1 MVRYSNYIVL
11 EHGIFEGFL
20 ELENGK
26 IKGLYEKWQGEYK
39 DYSDKII
46 FPGFIDIHVHGWAT
60 GSFWFEK
67 TSQSLREMCRTLPFA
82 GVTSYLGTTGAD
94 PIEEIKTC
102 IRAADQVSEED
113 PEGAQLLG
121 VHLEGPFIN
130 PVYKGMQKEECCLL
144 PDVTVMEDLYNTF
157 KNKKLCRH
165 MTIAPE
171 RPGADA
177 VLRFCQ
183 EHQIQTAV
191 GHSAATFEEIKKM
204 RAYGLGGFTHTFS
217 GMKGFHH
224 RELGTAGAALYFDD
238 MICEFAKQTGMTVSH
253 EAFELAYRI
262 KGSSRIVLTTD
273 CCGLAQTQSCF
284 DHYVRKIRFVKDRD
298 QVCLE
303 HYDGKKEWIDPRDYQ
318 AVKQVEMSY
327 AQSVKNMADHTK
339 VGLYDIMLMTSFNP
353 AHYIHADDCK
363 GSIRPGMDADLT
375 IMDQNL
381 DLICV
386 YCRGK
391 EIRE

>member
-1 MVRYSNYIVL
+1 
-11 EHGIFEGFL
+11 
-20 ELENGK
+20 
-26 IKGLYEKWQGEYK
+26 
-39 DYSDKII
+39 
-46 FPGFIDIHVHGWAT
+46 
-60 GSFWFEK
+60 
-67 TSQSLREMCRTLPFA
+67 
-82 GVTSYLGTTGAD
+82 
-94 PIEEIKTC
+94 
-102 IRAADQVSEED
+102 
-113 PEGAQLLG
+113 
-121 VHLEGPFIN
+121 
-130 PVYKGMQKEECCLL
+130 
-144 PDVTVMEDLYNTF
+144 
-157 KNKKLCRH
+157 

-253 EAFELAYRI
+253 EAFELAYKI

>member
-1 MVRYSNYIVL
+1 MKNGR
-11 EHGIFEGFL
+11 
-20 ELENGK
+20 EN
-26 IKGLYEKWQGEYK
+26 I
-39 DYSDKII
+39 KII
-46 FPGFIDIHVHGWAT
+46 PT
-60 GSFWFEK
+60 RSFSPDLLISMFTAGLPVLFGLRK
-67 TSQSLREMCRTLPFA
+67 HPSLFGRCVVLCLLQ
-82 GVTSYLGTTGAD
+82 VLLLIWAD

-171 RPGADA
+171 RPGAAD
-177 VLRFCQ
+177 VLDFCRK
-183 EHQIQTAV
+183 HQIQTAV

-284 DHYVRKIRFVKDRD
+284 DHYVRKIRFVKDGD

-327 AQSVKNMADHTK
+327 AREKLLTMKKDKSGALRYHVDDQLQS
-339 VGLYDIMLMTSFNP
+339 GSLYP
-353 AHYIHADDCK
+353 
-363 GSIRPGMDADLT
+363 
-375 IMDQNL
+375 
-381 DLICV
+381 
-386 YCRGK
+386 CR
-391 EIRE
+391 

>member
-1 MVRYSNYIVL
+1 MVLYSNYIVL

-26 IKGLYEKWQGEYK
+26 IKGIYEKWQGEYK

>member
-1 MVRYSNYIVL
+1 MVLYSNYIVL

-165 MTIAPE
+165 MT
-171 RPGADA
+171 
-177 VLRFCQ
+177 
-183 EHQIQTAV
+183 
-191 GHSAATFEEIKKM
+191 
-204 RAYGLGGFTHTFS
+204 
-217 GMKGFHH
+217 
-224 RELGTAGAALYFDD
+224 
-238 MICEFAKQTGMTVSH
+238 
-253 EAFELAYRI
+253 
-262 KGSSRIVLTTD
+262 
-273 CCGLAQTQSCF
+273 
-284 DHYVRKIRFVKDRD
+284 
-298 QVCLE
+298 
-303 HYDGKKEWIDPRDYQ
+303 
-318 AVKQVEMSY
+318 
-327 AQSVKNMADHTK
+327 
-339 VGLYDIMLMTSFNP
+339 
-353 AHYIHADDCK
+353 
-363 GSIRPGMDADLT
+363 
-375 IMDQNL
+375 
-381 DLICV
+381 
-386 YCRGK
+386 
-391 EIRE
+391 

>member
-1 MVRYSNYIVL
+1 MVLYSNYIVL

-273 CCGLAQTQSCF
+273 CCGLAQT
-284 DHYVRKIRFVKDRD
+284 
-298 QVCLE
+298 
-303 HYDGKKEWIDPRDYQ
+303 
-318 AVKQVEMSY
+318 
-327 AQSVKNMADHTK
+327 
-339 VGLYDIMLMTSFNP
+339 
-353 AHYIHADDCK
+353 
-363 GSIRPGMDADLT
+363 
-375 IMDQNL
+375 
-381 DLICV
+381 
-386 YCRGK
+386 
-391 EIRE
+391 

>member
-1 MVRYSNYIVL
+1 MVLYSNYIVL

-157 KNKKLCRH
+157 KNKKLCRRNGREQ
-165 MTIAPE
+165 MLFLDFARNTRSRQLWDTVQLLLKRSRKCGPM
-171 RPGADA
+171 
-177 VLRFCQ
+177 VLGDLP
-183 EHQIQTAV
+183 T
-191 GHSAATFEEIKKM
+191 HSAE
-204 RAYGLGGFTHTFS
+204 
-217 GMKGFHH
+217 
-224 RELGTAGAALYFDD
+224 
-238 MICEFAKQTGMTVSH
+238 
-253 EAFELAYRI
+253 
-262 KGSSRIVLTTD
+262 
-273 CCGLAQTQSCF
+273 
-284 DHYVRKIRFVKDRD
+284 
-298 QVCLE
+298 
-303 HYDGKKEWIDPRDYQ
+303 
-318 AVKQVEMSY
+318 
-327 AQSVKNMADHTK
+327 
-339 VGLYDIMLMTSFNP
+339 
-353 AHYIHADDCK
+353 
-363 GSIRPGMDADLT
+363 
-375 IMDQNL
+375 
-381 DLICV
+381 
-386 YCRGK
+386 
-391 EIRE
+391 